1 MRAVDELRGPVKGQ
15 DRPLRGARIFIVE
28 DEILIA
34 LELQSV
40 FEQAGAELV
49 GPVHTLENAMK
60 HASKDAISAAV
71 LDIRLGGDSVRPV
84 ARILAERG
92 IPFVF
97 YSGQQ
102 VADALRM
109 EWPDAL
115 ILQKPVVERDLV
127 EAVCRLLR

>member
-1 MRAVDELRGPVKGQ
+1 MGEPAGEQGGRLQ
-15 DRPLRGARIFIVE
+15 GARIFIVE

-49 GPVHTLENAMK
+49 GPVHTLANAMK
-60 HASKDAISAAV
+60 HATRDAISAAV
-71 LDIRLGGDSVRPV
+71 LDIRLGSDSVRPV
-84 ARILAERG
+84 ARVLAERG

-102 VADALRM
+102 VAETIRV
-109 EWPDAL
+109 EWPDAP
-115 ILQKPVVERDLV
+115 ILQKPLGERELV
-127 EAVCRLLR
+127 DAVSRILR